1 MKVLAQI
8 ILSITLFA
16 LSTCCFAQDKVLA
29 QNPGNMLYEIIDADY
44 PAIKIEAFLDSLHYL
59 YDYDFSYD
67 PSQIPTDSI
76 VNAVYHQ
83 QSLYYIL
90 KDVLSPYN
98 FLISSIGRQVIIAQH
113 KGKAALSN
121 YITINGTIVSAD
133 NSQPLPLVN
142 IAIKGQP
149 LGTTS
154 NTEGEFSFLIPREHI
169 HGKLNLSSIGY
180 QSDSLLIPKTDTTL
194 LIILS
199 PQTIRLKEI
208 KVVFLPAGEIVKKL
222 IKNRERNYFTDPM
235 LLTAFFR
242 ETIKQDGKYIEV
254 SEAVIEIFKGSYLNT
269 DDKENAR
276 FIKGRKRVEDKEVSV
291 ARLKLAGGPALFATI
306 DVAKHLDFISG
317 RDGQNYSYTYQGK
330 EIVHNRVSYK
340 LGFKPITELDGIY
353 YEGDLYVDVESFAL
367 IRAEFGMT
375 KKTLRNSNK
384 YFILKNAKKV
394 KSTPAFTSYS
404 IDYRPYNDK
413 WLLNSVRGELIIKMQ
428 DKRNKIKSEYQISS
442 EMLITDAQPGEGQS
456 IRYSEAFKTNY
467 VLADKIVAYEPSFWK
482 DYNVIRPEDELE
494 KVFKNAAVEINLVPQ
509 TKKTKH

>member
-1 MKVLAQI
+1 MRVSVQLILII
-8 ILSITLFA
+8 ILIA
-16 LSTCCFAQDKVLA
+16 PNTCCFAQDKVLA
-29 QNPGNMLYEIIDADY
+29 QGKSNVLYEILDVDY
-44 PAIKIEAFLDSLHYL
+44 PATKIEAILDSLHNL

-76 VNAVYHQ
+76 VNGVYKQ
-83 QSLYYIL
+83 QSLYFIL
-90 KDVLSPYN
+90 KDILRPYDL
-98 FLISSIGRQVIIAQH
+98 LISSIGRQVIIAQH
-113 KGKAALSN
+113 KDKAALNN

-133 NSQPLPLVN
+133 NSQPIPLVN

-154 NTEGEFSFLIPREHI
+154 NTEGEFTFLIPREHI
-169 HGKLNLSSIGY
+169 HSKLNLSSIGY
-180 QSDSLLIPKTDTTL
+180 QSDSLLIPNTDTTL
-194 LIILS
+194 LVALR

-208 KVVFLPAGEIVKKL
+208 KVVYLPADEIVKKL
-222 IKNRERNYFTDPM
+222 IKNRERNYFTDPL

-242 ETIKQDGKYIEV
+242 ESIKQDGKYIEV
-254 SEAVIEIFKGSYLNT
+254 SEAVIEIFKSSYLDT
-269 DDKENAR
+269 DDTENAR
-276 FIKGRKRVEDKEVSV
+276 FIKGRKKVEDKEVSV
-291 ARLKLAGGPALFATI
+291 ARLKLAGGPALFSTI
-306 DVAKHLDFISG
+306 DVAKHLNFISG
-317 RDGQNYSYTYQGK
+317 QDRQNYSYTYQGK
-330 EIVHNRVSYK
+330 EIVHNRVAYK
-340 LGFKPITELDGIY
+340 LGFKPISELDGIY

-394 KSTPAFTSYS
+394 KSTPTFAYYS
-404 IDYRPYNDK
+404 VDYRPYNAK

-442 EMLITDAQPGEGQS
+442 DMLITDAQPGVGQQ

-467 VLADKIVAYEPSFWK
+467 VLADKIVAYEPLFWK
-482 DYNVIRPEDELE
+482 DYNVIRPEEELE
-494 KVFKNAAVEINLVPQ
+494 KVFENAAIEIKLVPQ

>member
-1 MKVLAQI
+1 MKAWAQLLLLI
-8 ILSITLFA
+8 AFIA
-16 LSTCCFAQDKVLA
+16 LNTRSFSQDKVLI
-29 QNPGNMLYEIIDADY
+29 QSQGNVLYEMIDVDY
-44 PAIKIEAFLDSLHYL
+44 PAIKIEALLDSLHYL

-67 PSQIPTDSI
+67 PSQLPTDSI

-83 QSLYYIL
+83 QSLYLIL
-90 KDVLSPYN
+90 KDVLSPYEL
-98 FLISSIGRQVIIAQH
+98 LISSLGRQVIIAQH
-113 KGKAALSN
+113 KDKAALNN

-133 NSQPLPLVN
+133 NSEPLPLVN
-142 IAIKGQP
+142 IAVKGEP

-154 NTEGEFSFLIPREHI
+154 NTEGEFTFLIPREHI
-169 HGKLNLSSIGY
+169 HGKLNFSSIGY

-194 LIILS
+194 IIALR

-208 KVVFLPAGEIVKKL
+208 KVVFMPADEIVKQL
-222 IKNRERNYFTDPM
+222 IKNRERNYFAESM

-242 ETIKQDGKYIEV
+242 ESIKQDGKYIEV
-254 SEAVIEIFKGSYLNT
+254 SEAVIEIFKSSYLTTNDT
-269 DDKENAR
+269 EDAR
-276 FIKGRKRVEDKEVSV
+276 FIKGRKKVEDKEVSV
-291 ARLKLAGGPALFATI
+291 ARLKLAGGPALFSTI
-306 DVAKHLDFISG
+306 DVAKHLNFISG
-317 RDGQNYSYTYQGK
+317 EDGQKYSYTYLGK
-330 EIVHNRVSYK
+330 EIVHNRVAYK

-353 YEGDLYVDVESFAL
+353 YEGDMYVDVESFAL

-394 KSTPAFTSYS
+394 KSTPTFAYYS
-404 IDYRPYNDK
+404 VDYRPYNDK

-442 EMLITDAQPGEGQS
+442 DMLITDAQPGQGQQ

-467 VLADKIVAYEPSFWK
+467 VLADKIVAYEPLFWK